1 MSEINQT
8 PEELVEELEYEV
20 ESANVIPTP
29 IDPTLTHQGES
40 ADAYATGQAIA
51 QVLTG
56 LLINNKALVN
66 KALTLYA
73 TDILMNNEENA
84 LSIPEAIENIANRD
98 ASNIIFD
105 AQELTT
111 VKDVIDNINDVLDSE
126 LSESEIDDIFEEVF
140 GGGE

>member
-8 PEELVEELEYEV
+8 PEELVEEIEYEV

-66 KALTLYA
+66 KILTLYA
-73 TDILMNNEENA
+73 TDILMSSDEGA
-84 LSIPEAIENIANRD
+84 VSIPTAIENIANRS
-98 ASNIIFD
+98 ASEIIFD
-105 AQELTT
+105 EQELTT
-111 VKDVIDNINDVLDSE
+111 VKSVIDGINTALDSE
-126 LSESEIDDIFEEVF
+126 LTEEEIDDIFEEVF
-140 GGGE
+140 GGE